1 MKPKTARFGRKIK
14 GMGGT
19 RHLSVGAADSSP
31 LGEPFY
37 FARPKAS
44 PRGEVPPQA
53 AERWPLSFMRVRVT
67 FSKNFPK
74 FSPAD
79 DRILF
84 DGTHIV

>member
-1 MKPKTARFGRKIK
+1 
-14 GMGGT
+14 MGGT

-44 PRGEVPPQA
+44 PRGGGAAAGGGEVASP
-53 AERWPLSFMRVRVT
+53 FIRVRVT